1 LVGESWGFFLTNS
14 QEHVILYY
22 NLGENMSRIVPPSIW
37 SNKTVLVS
45 GGFDPIHAG
54 HVAMIRDA
62 AQHGD
67 VIVVANS
74 DEWLMRKKGF
84 VFMPFEERRDILK
97 EIKGVIIVAAV
108 DDSDGTVCDA
118 LRKIRPDYFANGG
131 DRGKSNTPEQ
141 DVCEELGIEMLWGVG
156 GDYKRNSSSDL
167 AKNLVENYPK
177 QK

>member
-1 LVGESWGFFLTNS
+1 MGDAYT
-14 QEHVILYY
+14 
-22 NLGENMSRIVPPSIW
+22 
-37 SNKTVLVS
+37 TVMVS

-62 AQHGD
+62 AKHGD

-118 LRKIRPDYFANGG
+118 IRRHKPTYFANGG
-131 DRGKSNTPEQ
+131 DRGRSNTPEQ
-141 DVCEELGIEMLWGVG
+141 SVCEELGVQMLWSTG
-156 GDYKRNSSSDL
+156 GDEKVDSSSDI
-167 AKNLVENYPK
+167 VERTRKESKIPHRYK
-177 QK
+177 SEVSEK